1 MCDFDDKG
9 NIGKR
14 YRRQDEIGIPYCIT
28 FDFDS
33 ENDNQLTVRERDS
46 MEQVR
51 IPISEISNYFSD
63 KFKL

>member
-1 MCDFDDKG
+1 MDFNDRG
-9 NIGKR
+9 NISKR
-14 YRRQDEIGIPYCIT
+14 YRRQDEIDTPYCIT

-33 ENDNQLTVRERDS
+33 ENYNQVTVRERDS

-51 IPISEISNYFSD
+51 IPISELSNYFSD